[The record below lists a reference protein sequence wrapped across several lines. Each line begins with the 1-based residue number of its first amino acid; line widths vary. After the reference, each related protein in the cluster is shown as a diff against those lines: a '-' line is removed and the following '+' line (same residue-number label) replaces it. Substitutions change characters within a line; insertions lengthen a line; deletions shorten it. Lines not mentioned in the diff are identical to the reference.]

1 MTHEKYGD
9 YRDVLEAE
17 AHKKFADFGFCLV
30 HEEDRTPLE
39 YGHMMV
45 IFGWTLK
52 SCKSNLL
59 RDLCQVC
66 EEQGI
71 LCLDKKTGRRIRL
84 DITKAMFIV
93 GAVEAAYHRGI
104 HLKKLGKIRTKPS

>member
-45 IFGWTLK
+45 ILAGLTRLQCPTFSETLVRSVKNKVFCVLTKRQGGVLDWTSQKLC
-52 SCKSNLL
+52 SLL
-59 RDLCQVC
+59 EPLRQPIIGVF
-66 EEQGI
+66 
-71 LCLDKKTGRRIRL
+71 T
-84 DITKAMFIV
+84 
-93 GAVEAAYHRGI
+93 
-104 HLKKLGKIRTKPS
+104 